1 MRRYSN
7 PTHRALIHLC
17 YLLPAILGVLLLI
30 YAAVPHLWFVYNG
43 DAYSTMNLFE
53 LQSNAWDFYEQIQS
67 GTVENSTAV
76 TWFEDLFPIVS
87 ALFWILPIVYALLV
101 AMITVCSIVAFS
113 FEPTSRIANRTK
125 RILHLVCPNRVTYI
139 LLPLLPL
146 FSALFPQLMLWLY
159 RLQGMKIGLYTFF
172 VADWILV
179 LIFAALNAAV
189 FILLLPMQ
197 SEEHLDMFRIY
208 KSGAQVKRRGEEQI

>member
-17 YLLPAILGVLLLI
+17 YLLPLIFGILLLI

-53 LQSNAWDFYEQIQS
+53 LQGNAWEFYEQIKA
-67 GTVENSTAV
+67 GAVENSAAV
-76 TWFEDLFPIVS
+76 TWFEELLPVVS
-87 ALFWILPIVYALLV
+87 ALFWILPILYTLLV
-101 AMITVCSIVAFS
+101 IMVTVCSLVAFS
-113 FEPTSRIANRTK
+113 FDPTTRIANRTK
-125 RILHLVCPNRVTYI
+125 RILQLVFPNRVTYL
-139 LLPLLPL
+139 LLPLMPL
-146 FSALFPQLMLWLY
+146 FSALFPQLVLWLY
-159 RLQGMKIGLYTFF
+159 RLQGMKISLYTFF

-197 SEEHLDMFRIY
+197 SEEHMDMFRIY
-208 KSGAQVKRRGEEQI
+208 KSGAQVKRQGEEQI

>member
-17 YLLPAILGVLLLI
+17 YLLPAILGILLLI
-30 YAAVPHLWFVYNG
+30 YAAIPHLWFVYNG

-179 LIFAALNAAV
+179 LIFVALNAAV

-197 SEEHLDMFRIY
+197 NEEHLDMFRIY

>member
-17 YLLPAILGVLLLI
+17 YLLPAILGILLLI
-30 YAAVPHLWFVYNG
+30 YAAVPHLWFVYDG

-53 LQSNAWDFYEQIQS
+53 LQENAWDFYEQIQS
-67 GTVENSTAV
+67 GTVENSAAV

-87 ALFWILPIVYALLV
+87 ALFWILPIVYALIV

-113 FEPTSRIANRTK
+113 FEPTTRIANRTK
-125 RILHLVCPNRVTYI
+125 RILQLVCPNRVTYL

>member
-17 YLLPAILGVLLLI
+17 YLLPAILGILLLI

>member
-7 PTHRALIHLC
+7 PAHRALIHLC
-17 YLLPAILGVLLLI
+17 YFLPAILGVLLLV

-53 LQSNAWDFYEQIQS
+53 LQDNAWDFYKQIAAGS
-67 GTVENSTAV
+67 VESSTAV
-76 TWFEDLFPIVS
+76 TWFEQLLPIVS
-87 ALFWILPIVYALLV
+87 ALFWILPILYALLA
-101 AMITVCSIVAFS
+101 AMVTVCTIVAFS
-113 FEPTSRIANRTK
+113 FDPTTRIANRTK
-125 RILHLVCPNRVTYI
+125 RILHLICPNRVSYL

-146 FSALFPQLMLWLY
+146 FSALFPQMMLWLY
-159 RLQGMKIGLYTFF
+159 RWQGLDIRLYTFF

-179 LIFAALNAAV
+179 LIFAVLNALV

-197 SEEHLDMFRIY
+197 NEEHLDMFRIY
-208 KSGAQVKRRGEEQI
+208 KSGSQVKRRGEEQI